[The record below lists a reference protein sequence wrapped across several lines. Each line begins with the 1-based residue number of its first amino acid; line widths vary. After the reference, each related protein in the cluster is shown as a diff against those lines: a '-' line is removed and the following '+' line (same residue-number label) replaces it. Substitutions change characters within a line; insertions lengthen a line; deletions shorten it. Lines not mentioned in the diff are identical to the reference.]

1 MKLYGGI
8 DLHSTNNYHVLIDE
22 TGKTVYDKRLP
33 NDIEHVLQELQSF
46 QEIDSLVVESTYN
59 WYWLVDGLMDAGY
72 KLKLANP
79 NAIQQY
85 NGIKQ
90 TNDKSD
96 ARWLAELN
104 RLDILNQGYIYPKED
119 RGTRD
124 LMRKRMQLVQQRTT
138 QILSIKNIIER
149 NTSLRLSANT
159 VMKLTKSEL
168 KKYLDDE
175 TIVLAVNS
183 NVIIMQCLNNQI
195 KEVEK

>member
-33 NDIEHVLQELQSF
+33 ND
-46 QEIDSLVVESTYN
+46 
-59 WYWLVDGLMDAGY
+59 
-72 KLKLANP
+72 
-79 NAIQQY
+79 
-85 NGIKQ
+85 
-90 TNDKSD
+90 NDKSD